1 MTKLRQMEMLRKQ
14 LAQKQV
20 LESQKDRPLR
30 QPKRM
35 LREART
41 PEQMERLKRLTMAKK
56 IADLRRW
63 RDQDKQRRMPA
74 QRPKRQMMSR
84 MLRTPLPDQIKVQE
98 MREMRMKQARQER
111 LPRVQP
117 KVQATRLLANIR
129 DR

>member
-84 MLRTPLPDQIKVQE
+84 MLRTPLPDQIKV
-98 MREMRMKQARQER
+98 
-111 LPRVQP
+111 
-117 KVQATRLLANIR
+117 
-129 DR
+129 